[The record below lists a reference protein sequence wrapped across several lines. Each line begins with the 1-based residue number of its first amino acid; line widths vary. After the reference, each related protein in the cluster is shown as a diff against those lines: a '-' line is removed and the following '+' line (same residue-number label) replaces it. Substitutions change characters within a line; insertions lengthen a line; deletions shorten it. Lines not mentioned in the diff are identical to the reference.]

1 MPLLERSDGSR
12 TESAAESA
20 EVLAKAFGSVFV
32 REPEGLPDDGA
43 SMSSGDDVLND
54 IEFNHTQV
62 KYELENLNCFK
73 RFGPDGIHPKLLKS
87 LSGDCDF
94 VNALVKLFSVCT
106 DTSTLPSIWKSAN
119 LSALFKNGSKTDPL
133 NYRPVSLTCVICK
146 VFEKIVRS
154 FIVDFVE
161 NKVSKHQHGFVKGK
175 SCLTNLLETVDCV
188 IDLLDEGA
196 PVDILYFDF
205 KKAFDRVPHKRLIYK
220 LKCMG
225 IQGKVLNVISDFLMN
240 RLFRVCVEGNF
251 SNFMKVLSGIP
262 QGSVLGPL
270 LFILFINDLPDCIKS
285 FIKIFADD
293 LKIIANSADTDTIEN
308 DLKT

>member
-20 EVLAKAFGSVFV
+20 EVLAKAFSSVFV

-43 SMSSGDDVLND
+43 SMSSGDDVYL
-54 IEFNHTQV
+54 TQV

-73 RFGPDGIHPKLLKS
+73 SFGPDGIHPKLLKS
-87 LSGDCDF
+87 LSGGCDF

-119 LSALFKNGSKTDPL
+119 LSALFENGSKSDPL

-196 PVDILYFDF
+196 QVDILYFDF

-225 IQGKVLNVISDFLMN
+225 IHYTGQ
-240 RLFRVCVEGNF
+240 
-251 SNFMKVLSGIP
+251 
-262 QGSVLGPL
+262 
-270 LFILFINDLPDCIKS
+270 S
-285 FIKIFADD
+285 FKCY
-293 LKIIANSADTDTIEN
+293 K
-308 DLKT
+308 